1 MYSLWLLLHLN
12 VIKVLLV
19 SSWEIYFRVLNRLP
33 LFINAVEHLKWQWS
47 LLHTR
52 SSTRNVTS
60 YQLLNSS
67 RSYGLNL
74 RCKSWLSMVQQQHN
88 NKFRKKLCHLNKQR
102 KETKNR
108 EGRFKLAR
116 QNRLSTNN
124 NNNNNSNSNRVT
136 RLTLLI
142 HWAVST

>member
-1 MYSLWLLLHLN
+1 
-12 VIKVLLV
+12 
-19 SSWEIYFRVLNRLP
+19 
-33 LFINAVEHLKWQWS
+33 
-47 LLHTR
+47 
-52 SSTRNVTS
+52 
-60 YQLLNSS
+60 
-67 RSYGLNL
+67 
-74 RCKSWLSMVQQQHN
+74 MVQQQHN

-142 HWAVST
+142 H